1 MIIEGQEELSIENL
15 IRPSALD
22 NSEIKELKY
31 QLKEITEKIQD
42 FVDPESNIQNIKK
55 QQKEATIIFNDET
68 HE

>member
-31 QLKEITEKIQD
+31 
-42 FVDPESNIQNIKK
+42 
-55 QQKEATIIFNDET
+55 
-68 HE
+68 